1 MKNNVMKLSKVPLI
15 GDMLFSLLSL
25 PLVLSVQDIAAHT
38 PDNPDIY
45 TLFPAA
51 LFFMGIARLFRA
63 LRYRRDNRFQFI
75 RYLVFGIALMGCLPL
90 CLALGETKNTLLV
103 LSSIYWGLL
112 AVDRIVSVIRDH
124 SLRNILLNLLALFM
138 LVFVYVGFVGSAA
151 DRDIDGFILVA
162 MFVAMGQ
169 TLLSIMTVA
178 FSRINLRVLGNVI
191 RQSYVTEVL
200 LGLVLLIVSFSYC
213 LKSWEPAITSLAD
226 GIWYCFAIVTT
237 IGFGDITAT
246 TIKGRILSIILGM
259 YGIVVVS
266 LITSIIVNFY
276 GEMKRENADEIK

>member
-1 MKNNVMKLSKVPLI
+1 MKGSRKRFAAVPLI
-15 GDMLFSLLSL
+15 GDMLFSMLSL
-25 PLVLSVQDIAAHT
+25 PLILGVQDIASHT
-38 PDNPDIY
+38 PDNPDIF

-63 LRYRRDNRFQFI
+63 MRYRRENRFQFI
-75 RYLVFGIALMGCLPL
+75 RYMVFGIALMLCLPL
-90 CLALGETKNTLLV
+90 CFALGETKKALLILGSV
-103 LSSIYWGLL
+103 YWGLL
-112 AVDRIVSVIRDH
+112 TVDRVVSIVRDH
-124 SLRNILLNLLALFM
+124 SLRNILLNLLALF
-138 LVFVYVGFVGSAA
+138 LLGFIYVGFVG
-151 DRDIDGFILVA
+151 DGDIDGFIMVA

-169 TLLSIMTVA
+169 ALLSIMTVA
-178 FSRINLRVLGNVI
+178 FARINLRVLGNVI
-191 RQSYVTEVL
+191 RQSYATEVL

-213 LKSWEPAITSLAD
+213 LKSWEPAINSLAD

-246 TIKGRILSIILGM
+246 TMKGRILSIILGM

-276 GEMKRENADEIK
+276 GEMKRENTEEGK

>member
-1 MKNNVMKLSKVPLI
+1 MKRYKRRLAMLPLI
-15 GDMLFSLLSL
+15 GDMLFSMLSL
-25 PLVLSVQDIAAHT
+25 PLVLSVQDIASHT
-38 PDNPDIY
+38 PNNPDIY

-63 LRYRRDNRFQFI
+63 LRYRRENRFQFI

-90 CLALGETKNTLLV
+90 CLALGETKKALLV
-103 LSSIYWGLL
+103 LGSIYWGLL
-112 AVDRIVSVIRDH
+112 TADRVASVVRNH
-124 SLRNILLNLLALFM
+124 SIRNIMLNLLAVFL
-138 LVFVYVGFVGSAA
+138 LVIVYVGFVG
-151 DRDIDGFILVA
+151 DGDVDGFIMVA

-178 FSRINLRVLGNVI
+178 FARINLRVLGHVI
-191 RQSYVTEVL
+191 RQSYATEVL

-246 TIKGRILSIILGM
+246 TMWGRILSIILGM

-276 GEMKRENADEIK
+276 GEMKRETPEEEK